1 MQNFFEWF
9 AADKEHY
16 QKPWLIL
23 GKGPSYAGI
32 NQYDLSE
39 FFTVSLNHVI
49 KLQKVTVAHAID
61 FDVVESCAQEIDA
74 NAQYLV
80 LPWYPHFAN
89 RPTDKSLA
97 DIVAEN
103 AFIRKLDKEGRL
115 LWYHKVSRSIE
126 VSDGDFR
133 LKENFNHYPEVPVL
147 YFSAEAVVN
156 LLGIAGAK
164 KIRSLGVDGGTTY
177 SKDFKDLAD
186 KTLLSNGQP
195 SFDLQF
201 KSIAKAIMKLGI
213 DYAPLTLESPI
224 RVFVGS
230 AEPQLIPTKVLE
242 YSIKK
247 YASMPVE
254 VMPLYQADIPIP
266 MPKDPKN
273 KPRTPFS
280 FQRFLIPT
288 LKNFKGRA
296 IYLDSDMQVFTDI
309 SRLWATPFE
318 GGDVLSAYD
327 ISGAA
332 RRPQFAVMLIDCEK
346 LNWDIQAIVAK
357 LDRGELNYE
366 QLMYEFK
373 IAQNIRPVIEG
384 EWNSLEHYEEGKT
397 NLLHYTDM
405 NRQPW
410 IAKTNPLG
418 HIWVKELVEAIDNK
432 FIAIAEVKDH
442 IKRGYLRP
450 SLMYQISSRNY
461 DVTSLPAKARALD
474 RFFTPPHELTP
485 GTSRKKILLNKM
497 ACRFVSAYFKS

>member
-9 AADKEHY
+9 AANKEHY
-16 QKPWLIL
+16 QMPWLIL

-32 NQYDLSE
+32 DQYDLSN
-39 FFTVSLNHVI
+39 FFTVSLNHVV
-49 KLQKVTVAHAID
+49 KNQKVTVAHAID
-61 FDVVESCAQEIDA
+61 FDVVESCVLEIDI

-80 LPWYPHFAN
+80 LPWHPHFAH

-97 DIVAEN
+97 DLVEEN
-103 AFIRKLDKEGRL
+103 EFIRKLNKEGRL
-115 LWYHKVSRSIE
+115 LWYHKVPRSIE
-126 VSDGDFR
+126 ENDVVYSA
-133 LKENFNHYPEVPVL
+133 KENPKKFPEVPVL

-156 LLGIAGAK
+156 LLGIAGVK

-177 SKDFKDLAD
+177 SNDFKNLTD
-186 KTLLSNGQP
+186 KTLLVNGQS

-201 KSIAKAIMKLGI
+201 KSISKAIMKLNI
-213 DYAPLTLESPI
+213 DYAPLNLENPI
-224 RVFVGS
+224 RIFVGS

-247 YASMPVE
+247 HASMSVE
-254 VMPLYQADIPIP
+254 VMPLYQANIPIP

-309 SRLWATPFE
+309 TRLWAMPFE

-327 ISGAA
+327 ISGSA
-332 RRPQFAVMLIDCEK
+332 RKPQFAVMLIDCEK

-357 LDRGELNYE
+357 LDSGELNYE

-405 NRQPW
+405 YRQPW
-410 IAKTNPLG
+410 ISRINPLA
-418 HIWVKELVEAIDNK
+418 HIWVKELVEAIDHK
-432 FIAIAEVKDH
+432 AISIEEVKDH
-442 IKRGYLRP
+442 IKRGFLRP
-450 SLMYQISSRNY
+450 SLMYQISSRNF
-461 DVTSLPAKARALD
+461 DVTKLPAKARALD
-474 RFFTPPHELTP
+474 RFYTPPHELTKS
-485 GTSRKKILLNKM
+485 TSKNKIFLNKLIS
-497 ACRFVSAYFKS
+497 RFITSYSKA

>member
-9 AADKEHY
+9 AANKEHY

-23 GKGPSYAGI
+23 GKGPSYAYI
-32 NQYDLSE
+32 DQYDLNS

-74 NAQYLV
+74 NAQFLV
-80 LPWYPHFAN
+80 LPWHPHFAN
-89 RPTDKSLA
+89 RPTDKNLA
-97 DIVAEN
+97 DIVEEN
-103 AFIRKLDKEGRL
+103 KFVHKLSKEGRL
-115 LWYHKVSRSIE
+115 LWYHKVGRPIE
-126 VSDGDFR
+126 ESDVKNN
-133 LKENFNHYPEVPVL
+133 LKKNPLQFPEVPVL

-164 KIRSLGVDGGTTY
+164 IIRSLGVDGGTTY
-177 SKDFKDLAD
+177 SNNFKDLAD
-186 KTLLSNGQP
+186 KTLLANGQS

-201 KSIAKAIMKLGI
+201 KSISKAIMKLNI
-213 DYAPLTLESPI
+213 DYAPLNLESPI
-224 RVFVGS
+224 RIFVGS
-230 AEPQLIPTKVLE
+230 AEPQLIAVKVLE

-247 YASMPVE
+247 HCSMSVE
-254 VMPLYQADIPIP
+254 VFPLYQANISIP

-288 LKNFKGRA
+288 LKNFKGKA
-296 IYLDSDMQVFTDI
+296 IYLDSDMQVFSDI
-309 SRLWATPFE
+309 AHLWATPFE

-346 LNWDIQAIVAK
+346 LNWDIKAIVAK
-357 LDRGELNYE
+357 LDSGELNYE

-397 NLLHYTDM
+397 HLLHYTDM

-410 IAKTNPLG
+410 ISRTNPLG
-418 HIWVKELVEAIDNK
+418 HIWVRELVEAIDQK
-432 FIAIAEVKDH
+432 FIPIELVKEH

-450 SLMYQISSRNY
+450 SLMYQISSRHY
-461 DVTSLPAKARALD
+461 DVTNLPPKARALD
-474 RFFTPPHELTP
+474 RFFTPPHELTQS
-485 GTSRKKILLNKM
+485 TSRKRVFLNKM
-497 ACRFVSAYFKS
+497 VSRFVTLI